1 MKNFT
6 RFHGHLTNKRRVSK
20 KILLITALCCAFN
33 VNAQYRLVKDV
44 CAGGV
49 NADIKEF
56 AISGGKMFFQGRDY
70 TTGAYLINS
79 TDGTTAGT
87 NPIHFDSENSGTRV
101 LTSNNPFN
109 FFEYN
114 SELYSWGITF
124 SGVGNPST
132 FYIYKVSGNSNFVTK
147 IYNLTSGFNYTTGG
161 ARLTHAVFL
170 NNEIIYNP
178 YSTNLGQG
186 NVELY
191 KVALSNNAGSLIKD
205 IWAGVGNT
213 DSNPQEMT
221 LFNNKVFFSAND
233 NVNGRELWETDGTN
247 AGTVL
252 FANINFNNGSSNPN
266 QFTVVGSKMVFAATN
281 AITGRELFTTDGTV
295 AGTIILNNINSGSG
309 DSNPTS
315 ITKIGSDIYFAATNG
330 TNGME
335 FFKSDL
341 TSVGTIQIKDIN
353 PSGDSN
359 PSKFFQFGTEVY
371 FTADDGTNGIELWK
385 TDGTSG
391 GTTLVKNINPTGSS
405 NPDYFTEYNGKLYF
419 VADNGTN
426 GKELW
431 VTDGTTVGTIML
443 ELNPVG
449 DATATNLIVFNNE
462 LYMAADA
469 GDGIGQELWAYQDPT
484 LSINDNQLNGKQVSM
499 YPNPTNNTF
508 QIETTETLN
517 KVEIYS
523 LQGQLVK
530 SFVPQNQYDVSDLS
544 SGMYFVNIHANG
556 NSVSK
561 RLIKE

>member
-6 RFHGHLTNKRRVSK
+6 K
-20 KILLITALCCAFN
+20 LLFITALCCAFN
-33 VNAQYRLVKDV
+33 VNAQFRLVKDV

-87 NPIHFDSENSGTRV
+87 NSIHFDSENSGTRV
-101 LTSNNPFN
+101 LTSNLPFK
-109 FFEYN
+109 FYEYN

-124 SGVGNPST
+124 TGASPYT
-132 FYIYKVSGNSNFVTK
+132 HYIYKVSGSSNFATK
-147 IYNLTSGFNYTTGG
+147 IYNLTTGFNYTTNG
-161 ARLTHAVFL
+161 AKLTYPVFL

-178 YSTNLGQG
+178 LNTNLGQG

-191 KVALSNNAGSLIKD
+191 KVALSNNAGSLVKD
-205 IWAGVGNT
+205 IWLGIGLT

-221 LFNNKVFFSAND
+221 LFNNKVYFSANEPA
-233 NVNGRELWETDGTN
+233 NGREIWETDGTN
-247 AGTVL
+247 VGTVL
-252 FANINFNNGSSNPN
+252 FANINFNSGSSNPN

-281 AITGRELFTTDGTV
+281 AVTGRELFITDGTV
-295 AGTIILNNINSGSG
+295 AGTIILNNINPSSG

-315 ITKIGSDIYFAATNG
+315 VTKIGSDIYFAATNG

-335 FFKSDL
+335 LFKSDL

-359 PSKFFQFGTEVY
+359 PSKFFQFGAEVY

-385 TDGTSG
+385 TNGTSG
-391 GTTLVKNINPTGSS
+391 GTTLVKNINPSGNSS
-405 NPDYFTEYNGKLYF
+405 PDYFTEYNGKLYF
-419 VADNGTN
+419 TANNGTN
-426 GKELW
+426 GTELW
-431 VTDGTTVGTIML
+431 VSDGTTAGTTML

-449 DATATNLIVFNNE
+449 DATVTDLIVFNNE
-462 LYMAADA
+462 LFMAADA

-484 LSINDNQLNGKQVSM
+484 LSINNNQLNGKQVSL
-499 YPNPTNNTF
+499 YPNPTQNYF
-508 QIETTETLN
+508 QIETTETLS

-523 LQGQLVK
+523 LHGQLVK
-530 SFVPQNQYDVSDLS
+530 SFAPQNQYDISDLS

>member
-1 MKNFT
+1 MKK
-6 RFHGHLTNKRRVSK
+6 L
-20 KILLITALCCAFN
+20 LLITAFCCFFS
-33 VNAQYRLVKDV
+33 VNAQFRLLKDLRTGTASSFV
-44 CAGGV
+44 
-49 NADIKEF
+49 
-56 AISGGKMFFQGRDY
+56 GKMYEFNGRLFFSAI
-70 TTGAYLINS
+70 TPSAIPTAYRYICA
-79 TDGTTAGT
+79 TDGTELGT
-87 NPIHFDSENSGTRV
+87 VNITVDYTV
-101 LTSNNPFN
+101 
-109 FFEYN
+109 
-114 SELYSWGITF
+114 YSQNLAHN
-124 SGVGNPST
+124 VDQDVV
-132 FYIYKVSGNSNFVTK
+132 FY
-147 IYNLTSGFNYTTGG
+147 GFNSD
-161 ARLTHAVFL
+161 LFFDIKNL
-170 NNEIIYNP
+170 SNNEISLAKLSGSSNMSSTE
-178 YSTNLGQG
+178 YSITNAVFSYSGRFTQPFLMNNNIIFSPLG
-186 NVELY
+186 
-191 KVALSNNAGSLIKD
+191 AGGSKGLEPHLFDISTPANSSVLKD
-205 IWAGVGNT
+205 IYPGGT
-213 DSNPQEMT
+213 GSNPQEFT
-221 LFNNKVFFSAND
+221 WYNNAYFFSAN
-233 NVNGRELWETDGTN
+233 NGASNGREIWKTDGTPT
-247 AGTVL
+247 GTVL
-252 FANINFNNGSSNPN
+252 YLDIVPGINSSNPS
-266 QFTVVGSKMVFAATN
+266 QLTVVGSNLVFAAENT
-281 AITGRELFTTDGTV
+281 TVGRELFKTNG
-295 AGTIILNNINSGSG
+295 SGSLGLIRNIHPTG
-309 DSNPTS
+309 DSNPSNLTN
-315 ITKIGSDIYFAATNG
+315 IGGALYFSADNDTNG
-330 TNGME
+330 IE
-335 FFKSDL
+335 LWKSDGN
-341 TSVGTIQIKDIN
+341 TSLGTLLIKDIN

-449 DATATNLIVFNNE
+449 DATVTNLIVFNNE

-499 YPNPTNNTF
+499 YPNPTNNHF